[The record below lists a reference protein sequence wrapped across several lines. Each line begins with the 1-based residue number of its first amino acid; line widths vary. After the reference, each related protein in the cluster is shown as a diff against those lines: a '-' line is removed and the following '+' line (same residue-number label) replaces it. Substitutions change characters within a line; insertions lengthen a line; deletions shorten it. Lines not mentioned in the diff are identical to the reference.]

1 MDAVGQLL
9 EGEIT
14 GVAVLADAFAGVFAD
29 AVHGSSFLRCRFC
42 KYCSYSIR
50 RLPVEICAIPF
61 SEICEGHSC
70 VFEERIVVNLKK
82 QSDKAKYWEI
92 TGFLKRNFLMAAL

>member
-29 AVHGSSFLRCRFC
+29 IVHGSSFLRCQVC
-42 KYCSYSIR
+42 
-50 RLPVEICAIPF
+50 
-61 SEICEGHSC
+61 
-70 VFEERIVVNLKK
+70 
-82 QSDKAKYWEI
+82 KYWEI